1 MDLDQ
6 PQTMPTSGG
15 GGGGGDRLSAL
26 SDGVI
31 GHILSFL
38 PAKEAARAAVLSSRW
53 RHTFAAV
60 HTVSLVEPDP
70 PVVDHYELARYSP
83 GWGPPPDPNQP
94 PPFTNVVSAALL
106 ARHRRAA
113 VPPLRALHVS
123 TVGYCR
129 SDASLVDQWI
139 AYAVNQADPAVGL
152 DLDLRLHREPLCDKA
167 YSLRRRRG
175 ASADHADQDTDDDD
189 DDEDA
194 SRKRRRR
201 WRSRSRSPVRYASIE
216 DANLG
221 LSPPYMYIPR
231 SPSLSPPP
239 PRRSC
244 SPQGC
249 DEDDDDDDDEDVI
262 SSDEKSTRGYDY
274 TPAVHAVP
282 SGLFSCAAL
291 RSLSLGHCLL
301 APPAAIALPSL
312 ETLLLARVSDAG
324 SDVQRLISGC
334 PRLADLTLE
343 ACATVTALTTVAG
356 LRRLAL
362 RCCHALRTVAVDASP
377 GPPRLQAFEYRG
389 SVPDD
394 TFLTIHG
401 GASLTTVAYCKIDI
415 CGEEVTSSSELA
427 KLSAFLRLFAGAK
440 HLHLESAR
448 LGSGLDDAA
457 AFATL
462 PTFSAL
468 SHLELRG
475 YLPNDDDDAIY
486 AALTMILERA
496 PNLETLSLVFH
507 PEPLDGGD
515 DAMLHITY
523 YKEEELYDKHL
534 LSYNR
539 HSVLAAPTSGG
550 GAMAPACL
558 RRRVRE
564 INLVHYQG
572 GAAQRT
578 LAMYLLRSAAAIGE
592 LGCEL
597 AMGPL
602 WIQDELARELEG
614 WVMNKAAIVNIG

>member
-6 PQTMPTSGG
+6 PQTMPVSAGG
-15 GGGGGDRLSAL
+15 GGGGGDRLSKL
-26 SDGVI
+26 SDGVL

-53 RHTFAAV
+53 RHTFGAV

-70 PVVDHYELARYSP
+70 PVVDHDELAGYSP
-83 GWGPPPDPNQP
+83 GWGPPRDPNPP
-94 PPFTNVVSAALL
+94 PPFTNVVIAALL
-106 ARHRRAA
+106 ARHRRWRGGAA
-113 VPPLRALHVS
+113 PPLRALRVS

-129 SDASLVDQWI
+129 RDASLVDQWI

-152 DLDLRLHREPLCDKA
+152 DLDLRLRREPLCDKA

-201 WRSRSRSPVRYASIE
+201 WRSRSPVEYASIE

-231 SPSLSPPP
+231 SPSLSPPPPPP

-324 SDVQRLISGC
+324 SDVQCLISGC

-362 RCCHALRTVAVDASP
+362 RCCHALRAVAVDASSE
-377 GPPRLQAFEYRG
+377 PPRLQAFEYRG

-401 GASLTTVAYCKIDI
+401 GASSPPTTVSYCMIDI
-415 CGEEVTSSSELA
+415 CGEEVTSSSEFA
-427 KLSAFLRLFAGAK
+427 KLRAFLRLFAGNA
-440 HLHLESAR
+440 S
-448 LGSGLDDAA
+448 SG
-457 AFATL
+457 
-462 PTFSAL
+462 
-468 SHLELRG
+468 
-475 YLPNDDDDAIY
+475 
-486 AALTMILERA
+486 
-496 PNLETLSLVFH
+496 
-507 PEPLDGGD
+507 
-515 DAMLHITY
+515 
-523 YKEEELYDKHL
+523 
-534 LSYNR
+534 
-539 HSVLAAPTSGG
+539 
-550 GAMAPACL
+550 
-558 RRRVRE
+558 
-564 INLVHYQG
+564 
-572 GAAQRT
+572 
-578 LAMYLLRSAAAIGE
+578 
-592 LGCEL
+592 
-597 AMGPL
+597 
-602 WIQDELARELEG
+602 
-614 WVMNKAAIVNIG
+614 